1 MPYIQRNVPSP
12 NAVHQ
17 FSISDFSGGLNNRST
32 LTLNNEASDMLNLSY
47 YDTSVLEKRKGSM
60 LYSPTVHSESITYL
74 DEYEPYNAANQM
86 VRAGLTKMTIDN
98 AGTLMTINLTG
109 GNGVDAENFLGN
121 YLFCDGAE
129 R

>member
-1 MPYIQRNVPSP
+1 
-12 NAVHQ
+12 
-17 FSISDFSGGLNNRST
+17 
-32 LTLNNEASDMLNLSY
+32 
-47 YDTSVLEKRKGSM
+47 
-60 LYSPTVHSESITYL
+60 L

-129 R
+129 VESVTGNIHLVPTRSTA